1 MKKILLSSALVFL
14 SLTNACTSD
23 SSIPDQN
30 QSRSVS
36 MPNPFTSYGSI
47 QEARTAFGRDFA
59 VPSLPA
65 GYRVAD
71 IAVAE
76 IQGAKLA
83 QILYEQGT
91 RQVLYRVTPAL
102 DGNRDA
108 AATMLS
114 GDYNRYAEH
123 ATLHAGSSRVLVRGR
138 DGLVFVAYWE
148 HNGYSYCLTAQNGLP
163 SEQVQ
168 TIVESVTR

>member
-83 QILYEQGT
+83 QIL
-91 RQVLYRVTPAL
+91 
-102 DGNRDA
+102 
-108 AATMLS
+108 
-114 GDYNRYAEH
+114 
-123 ATLHAGSSRVLVRGR
+123 
-138 DGLVFVAYWE
+138 
-148 HNGYSYCLTAQNGLP
+148 
-163 SEQVQ
+163 
-168 TIVESVTR
+168 